1 MRRLLNNIPHRFFSE
16 LTHVDSHGKARI
28 VNISNKTPTIRRA
41 TASTNIYLPDGIVEL
56 IEQNNI
62 KKGDVIGVARVAGI
76 QAAKQCSSLIPLC
89 HPIKITSVDLDF
101 VMHDKYM
108 YITSTVEAYDTTG
121 VEMEAI
127 MSSNVAAMT
136 VYDLCKAVSK
146 RMVIFDVKLLS
157 KSGGK
162 SGDYQFK

>member
-1 MRRLLNNIPHRFFSE
+1 MNKFLNISRRFFS
-16 LTHVDSHGKARI
+16 LTHVDGHGKARI
-28 VNISNKTPTIRRA
+28 VNISKKAPTIRKA
-41 TASTNIYLPDGIVEL
+41 TASASIYLPDGIVEL
-56 IEQNNI
+56 IQENNI

-101 VMHDKYM
+101 VIDDKYM
-108 YITSTVEAYDTTG
+108 YITSTVEAHDNTG
-121 VEMEAI
+121 VEMEAL
-127 MSSNVAAMT
+127 MASNVAAMT
-136 VYDLCKAVSK
+136 VYDMCKAVSK